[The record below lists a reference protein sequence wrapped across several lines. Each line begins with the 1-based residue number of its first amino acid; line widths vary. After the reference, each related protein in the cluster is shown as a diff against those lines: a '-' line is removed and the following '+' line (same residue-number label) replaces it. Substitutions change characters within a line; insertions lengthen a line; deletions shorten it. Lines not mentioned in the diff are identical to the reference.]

1 MTHFCSMSGPT
12 LYTMKSSREVR
23 DYAAAQTIEV
33 GMADMSETFR
43 AKGGEIYLKKEEA

>member
-1 MTHFCSMSGPT
+1 VWAEGLLDENQPGGT
-12 LYTMKSSREVR
+12 R
-23 DYAAAQTIEV
+23 YAAAQTIEV

>member
-1 MTHFCSMSGPT
+1 MWAKILLDEDQP
-12 LYTMKSSREVR
+12 EVR